1 MRLIRVGAPG
11 AEVPAVLAD
20 DGTRYDVSTITA
32 DFDAAFFAA
41 DGIADLRAR
50 WGAGDIARLPELDPI
65 ARLGSP
71 IARPGNVVCAG
82 LNYADHARESGMPIP
97 EEPVLFNKAPNTVVG
112 PYDDIRVPRGATKL
126 DYEVE
131 LGVVIGA
138 ECRYLSSPEEAW
150 SRVAGYVLCND
161 VSERSF
167 QIERGGQ
174 WTKGKSAETFNPCG
188 PWLVTPDEFDPR
200 REVSLWLDVNGLP
213 RQRGNTRE
221 MIFGVDV
228 LLHYISQFMVM
239 DPGDLLDTGTPP
251 GVAMG
256 MTEPAWLAEG
266 DVVTLGIDG
275 LGDQCSTCVPAP

>member
-11 AEVPAVLAD
+11 LEVPAVLGV
-20 DGTRYDVSTITA
+20 DGARHDVSSLTA
-32 DFDAAFFAA
+32 DFDALFFASG
-41 DGIADLRAR
+41 GIADLRAR
-50 WGAGDIARLPELDPI
+50 WDSGDIARLPALDPQ

-82 LNYADHARESGMPIP
+82 LNYADHAAESGMPIP
-97 EEPVLFNKAPNTVVG
+97 DEPVLFNKAPNTVVG
-112 PYDDIRVPRGATKL
+112 PNDDIRIPRGATKA

-131 LGVVIGA
+131 LGVVIGG

-150 SRVAGYVLCND
+150 SRIAGYVLCND
-161 VSERSF
+161 VSERAF

-174 WTKGKSAETFNPCG
+174 WVKGKSAETFNPCG

-200 REVSLWLDVNGLP
+200 PGVGLWLDVNGQP

-228 LLHYISQFMVM
+228 LVHYISQFMVM

-256 MTEPAWLAEG
+256 MAAPAWLEAG

-275 LGDQCSTCVPAP
+275 LGEQRSTCVPAP